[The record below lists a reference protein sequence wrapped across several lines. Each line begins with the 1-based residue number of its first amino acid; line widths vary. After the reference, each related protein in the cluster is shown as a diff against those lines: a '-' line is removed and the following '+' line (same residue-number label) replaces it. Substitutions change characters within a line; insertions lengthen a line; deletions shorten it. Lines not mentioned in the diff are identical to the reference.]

1 MEIRISLLFLSLE
14 FPLAPTMQKDDEG
27 RDHCFDVAA
36 RDSGTLLERIPNRTD
51 ANPLAVDT
59 DYESNANRE

>member
-1 MEIRISLLFLSLE
+1 
-14 FPLAPTMQKDDEG
+14 MQKDDEG